1 MATIN
6 NLAET
11 TFLVLLFV
19 MPLLA
24 LALGSS
30 KQSINWLI
38 LIAVCEAAILIVS
51 LTTLISL
58 VNSGNYPNATGMEG
72 LMLIVAPVMYFVSI
86 IISLAIYGIANWIVA
101 RR

>member
-1 MATIN
+1 MVAIN

-11 TFLVLLFV
+11 VFSVLLFG
-19 MPLLA
+19 MPILA

-38 LIAVCEAAILIVS
+38 LIAVCEGAILIVS
-51 LTTLISL
+51 LTTLNSL
-58 VNSGNYPNATGMEG
+58 VNSGDYPKATGMEG
-72 LMLIVAPVMYFVSI
+72 LVLIVAPVMYFVSI
-86 IISLAIYGIANWIVA
+86 IISLAFYGIANWIVS